1 MSDNLHAKVALVTGA
16 SSGIGE
22 ATARQLS
29 AAGVK
34 VVVIARR
41 KDRLDQLV
49 AEIKKDGGEA
59 LALEVDVTD
68 TAACEQ
74 AVQQAHQQWGTLD
87 ILINNAGVMLLGP
100 VQDAPLTEWERMVDL
115 NIKGLLYMTHATLP
129 HMTKQG
135 SGHIVNISSVAGRTV
150 RSGSAVYNLTKWGV
164 GAFSESLRQE
174 LSEAKT
180 GIRMTLIEPGAVN
193 TELTDHLRPEIKDSI
208 QQRFAGIRRLESD
221 DIAAAIVYALSQPPH
236 VSVNEVLIRPTDQ
249 AG

>member
-1 MSDNLHAKVALVTGA
+1 
-16 SSGIGE
+16 
-22 ATARQLS
+22 
-29 AAGVK
+29 
-34 VVVIARR
+34 
-41 KDRLDQLV
+41 
-49 AEIKKDGGEA
+49 
-59 LALEVDVTD
+59 
-68 TAACEQ
+68 
-74 AVQQAHQQWGTLD
+74 
-87 ILINNAGVMLLGP
+87 
-100 VQDAPLTEWERMVDL
+100 MVDL